1 MAQSKEDYIKDKGDK
16 GDDVS
21 FTLVNED
28 AVKRLKEDG
37 VIKVPEKKISVPKD
51 MRWNE
56 KQMASKILQG
66 IQNGDSVN
74 KISKSLESVV
84 DNNKVSAM
92 RNARTMTTAAE
103 NRGRFDSYKNL
114 DAQGV
119 VQKKV
124 WIATPDDRVR
134 ASHLDIDGEEQ
145 EINAPFS
152 NGCQYPAD
160 GNGPAEE
167 VWNCRCSM
175 KDYIVGFRRKDGT
188 ISYVEGGPDKTM
200 HAEQIA
206 AKKAERAVKKST
218 TVVNGKDISD
228 TWKRRPD
235 KFAFE
240 IEDVMNAQGFDGKPR
255 VVSPEEFERYVEEA
269 NDGKGFI
276 AQRTYSAPDQETLD
290 AYRDQLYNGKWYV
303 DCSTGGSQYG
313 QGMYC
318 ASDYNGHLTNGIKE
332 EMKHYKTIGESR
344 YPVEYERTKEVAS
357 LRNDSAEKA
366 FNKEFE
372 KSISKLTKQEQDVM
386 YRWLGTDDD
395 DIRRSARAY
404 LKTIGDEGEDKL
416 YKLFN
421 DIRDDA
427 DKVKHDILNTDLKE
441 WAKSQGIDF
450 GASSYTETVTL
461 DKSAKI
467 IDYDDLFKRKANWM
481 NEKRDEFKESAI
493 KEALKNAGL
502 ENDESAFTFL
512 KFQTQTGNVSW
523 NDASIAHKALGDNV
537 STVNELVNVIR
548 QKESDFDMFKA
559 GNVNDIG
566 SFAAMLGYD
575 AINVEGHGESGSYT
589 VILNRTKLIIKGE

>member
-103 NRGRFDSYKNL
+103 NRGRFDSYRKL
-114 DAQGV
+114 DEQGV

-152 NGCQYPAD
+152 NGCQFPAD

-200 HAEQIA
+200 HSEQIA
-206 AKKAERAVKKST
+206 AKKAERQTKSA
-218 TVVNGKDISD
+218 TVTKFTLHDVMKRPERPLKADFLDKDSEVDWDKLQKAREEYRVEKEKWQSEIDRFVSESMPENMTLSEFEKWCESKDIKIYGDISKVD
-228 TWKRRPD
+228 GKALRAYSERMEKLSADFPEVM
-235 KFAFE
+235 KYREKLPIPKEFQKYEFAFE
-240 IEDVMNAQGFDGKPR
+240 NTTDYVAEATHGFTFGERGADINYLLSAQIDDVTQGYRVLGDGTLNQLFDHEFGHNVEAWIETK
-255 VVSPEEFERYVEEA
+255 FERGE
-269 NDGKGFI
+269 DGMLTKKGL
-276 AQRTYSAPDQETLD
+276 E
-290 AYRDQLYNGKWYV
+290 
-303 DCSTGGSQYG
+303 QYG
-313 QGMYC
+313 
-318 ASDYNGHLTNGIKE
+318 
-332 EMKHYKTIGESR
+332 EMKK
-344 YPVEYERTKEVAS
+344 
-357 LRNDSAEKA
+357 
-366 FNKEFE
+366 
-372 KSISKLTKQEQDVM
+372 
-386 YRWLGTDDD
+386 
-395 DIRRSARAY
+395 
-404 LKTIGDEGEDKL
+404 
-416 YKLFN
+416 
-421 DIRDDA
+421 
-427 DKVKHDILNTDLKE
+427 DL
-441 WAKSQGIDF
+441 
-450 GASSYTETVTL
+450 L
-461 DKSAKI
+461 
-467 IDYDDLFKRKANWM
+467 
-481 NEKRDEFKESAI
+481 
-493 KEALKNAGL
+493 
-502 ENDESAFTFL
+502 
-512 KFQTQTGNVSW
+512 
-523 NDASIAHKALGDNV
+523 DNV
-537 STVNELVNVIR
+537 YGKNGMSEYATTNENEL
-548 QKESDFDMFKA
+548 
-559 GNVNDIG
+559 
-566 SFAAMLGYD
+566 FAEAFSSWYG
-575 AINVEGHGESGSYT
+575 GEKTEFANEFGKF
-589 VILNRTKLIIKGE
+589 LERWR